1 MQAVRLFQWEGL
13 LLRMCCCLMLTTCC
27 CCLQGLVEKHSGP
40 KGGRK
45 ITAAGQRDL
54 DLIAGSVATGSQA
67 PEDEEVDED

>member
-1 MQAVRLFQWEGL
+1 M
-13 LLRMCCCLMLTTCC
+13 LMLCC
-27 CCLQGLVEKHSGP
+27 RLASTFLGCCLQGLVEKHSGP

-54 DLIAGSVATGSQA
+54 DLIAGSVATDSQE

>member
-1 MQAVRLFQWEGL
+1 
-13 LLRMCCCLMLTTCC
+13 MCCCLTLIIFG

-54 DLIAGSVATGSQA
+54 DLIAGSVATDSQE